1 MKKIA
6 FLFPGQGSQA
16 VGMGREAA
24 ERLPG
29 GQGIFARADAALGF
43 PLEELCLHGPEEEL
57 RQTENTQPA
66 LYVTSAIT
74 LELLR
79 NAGIEPW
86 AVAGHSLGEYT
97 ALHAAGVFD
106 FETGL
111 ALVRQRG
118 LAFAEAGARE
128 AGGMAA
134 IIGIDASRVAE
145 LCREAAAGGGVCAPA
160 NLNEPAQTVISGTP
174 ETVDRA
180 CELAKAAGAKR
191 ALRLPVSGAF
201 HSPLVASAGAVMK
214 EALAAVE
221 MEKPKAIFVNNVD
234 AAILDDPAAIRD
246 GLVRQVT
253 GAVRWYE
260 SVGRLVERGV
270 EAFVEVGSG
279 KVLSG
284 LVRRV
289 ARDIPCHTTESA
301 ASIDKAIAVLA
312 G

>member
-1 MKKIA
+1 MRRIA

-16 VGMGREAA
+16 VGMGRDAA

-29 GQGIFARADAALGF
+29 GRGIFARADAALGF

-118 LAFAEAGARE
+118 LAFAEAGRRE

-134 IIGIDASRVAE
+134 IIGIDAARVGG
-145 LCREAAAGGGVCAPA
+145 LCAEAAAGGGVCVPA

-201 HSPLVASAGAVMK
+201 HSPLVAGAASVMK
-214 EALAAVE
+214 EALEAIV
-221 MEKPKAIFVNNVD
+221 MEQPKAIFVNNVD
-234 AAILDDPAAIRD
+234 AAVVDDPAAIRD

-260 SVGRLVERGV
+260 SVERLVERGV
-270 EAFVEVGSG
+270 EIFVEVGSG

-289 ARDIPCHTTESA
+289 ARDIPCYTTESA
-301 ASIDKAIAVLA
+301 GAIDKVVSDLA
-312 G
+312 S

>member
-16 VGMGREAA
+16 VGMGGDAA

-29 GQGIFARADAALGF
+29 GRGIFSRADAALGYG
-43 PLEELCLHGPEEEL
+43 LEKLCLEGPEEEL
-57 RQTENTQPA
+57 KKTENTQPA
-66 LYVTSAIT
+66 LYLTSAIT
-74 LELLR
+74 LEVLR
-79 NAGIEPW
+79 TAGLEPW

-118 LAFAEAGARE
+118 LAFAEAGQKE

-134 IIGIDASRVAE
+134 IIGLDAEKVAVVCE
-145 LCREAAAGGGVCAPA
+145 EAAIGGGVCVPA
-160 NLNEPAQTVISGTP
+160 NLNEPMQTVISGTP

-180 CELAKAAGAKR
+180 CEIAKAQGAKR

-201 HSPLVASAGAVMK
+201 HSPLVASAGDVMRD
-214 EALAAVE
+214 ALSKVE
-221 MEKPKAIFVNNVD
+221 LTAPKAIFVNNVD
-234 AAILDDPAAIRD
+234 ATVLDDPKLISD
-246 GLVRQVT
+246 SLVRQVT

-260 SVGRLVERGV
+260 SVEKLMALGV

-284 LVRRV
+284 LARRV
-289 ARDIPCHTTESA
+289 AREVPCYTTESA
-301 ASIDKAIAVLA
+301 ASIDKTLSELT
-312 G
+312 